1 MTPWFQHPA
10 AAVVFVG
17 LESKQIFG
25 LRQLKRRVRRQV
37 GQFDESVA
45 AYVVQ
50 DVFRSAVA
58 ITGSGIAGDAD
69 MVMPQVVLLCVTY
82 FLQSVGTLS
91 DGLLRPCRLVRP
103 CCCTCITN
111 VAIFNWSSLG
121 NRWKCFRN
129 N

>member
-1 MTPWFQHPA
+1 MTPWFQHSA

-69 MVMPQVVLLCVTY
+69 MVMPQVVLLCVVHFFQPVGVIGRY
-82 FLQSVGTLS
+82 VVGLFVAPLQVG
-91 DGLLRPCRLVRP
+91 
-103 CCCTCITN
+103 
-111 VAIFNWSSLG
+111 
-121 NRWKCFRN
+121 
-129 N
+129 